1 MANKPALL
9 HVSGG
14 RACGIVAKA
23 RTINRGSDQNP
34 RATKRE
40 TASKCAGAAGENR
53 SLDATA
59 FNPKNSA
66 EISAANTAAS
76 QVCVDAGFDASIMD
90 RALFTEASDRFSI
103 R

>member
-1 MANKPALL
+1 M
-9 HVSGG
+9 
-14 RACGIVAKA
+14 VAKA
-23 RTINRGSDQNP
+23 RTRNRGSDQNP

-66 EISAANTAAS
+66 EISVANTAAS
-76 QVCVDAGFDASIMD
+76 QLCVDPGFDASVMG
-90 RALFTEASDRFSI
+90 RALFAEAPD
-103 R
+103 